1 LWEEIEEMIMLCE
14 QRERADSD
22 TSGVILGQRIIEK
35 ALLYDGKSGQ
45 KHSRRAYGKTEK
57 YGEGFTML

>member
-1 LWEEIEEMIMLCE
+1 MLCE
-14 QRERADSD
+14 QRERVDSD

-57 YGEGFTML
+57 YGEGFIML